1 MKITVASPTDIDDV
15 IALQEKYHIS
25 SVSEADKSSGF
36 VTTRFTKD
44 QLTSLIVDENG
55 LFIVRKNGVL
65 VAYAMAAS
73 WPFWSQWP
81 MFAHMIKSLHTLE
94 FLGQQLSM
102 ENSYQYGPVCL
113 DKSVRGTGVLEMLFD
128 FSRAKMAERYPIL
141 VTFIN
146 KINAR
151 SFSAHTRK
159 LNLQVIQEF
168 EFNSNQYYELVYD
181 ASKPLIYRS
190 L

>member
-1 MKITVASPTDIDDV
+1 MKTTVASPTDIDDV

-55 LFIVRKNGVL
+55 LFIVRKDGVL

-128 FSRAKMAERYPIL
+128 FSRAKMAERYPL
-141 VTFIN
+141 
-146 KINAR
+146 
-151 SFSAHTRK
+151 
-159 LNLQVIQEF
+159 LNRPGFRRGSV
-168 EFNSNQYYELVYD
+168 V
-181 ASKPLIYRS
+181 
-190 L
+190 